1 MDAPLAKVEL
11 TGVPE
16 TALWNLYQRA
26 SAARAGYLDDPR
38 AVEVLVRLDY
48 PFERFDLPYAGLAA
62 RLHALRVRTVD
73 AALRRVLAGAPDA
86 TVVALGEG
94 FETQFW
100 RVDDGRLRW
109 LSLDLPEVVAVR
121 REVLPDGPRNGTLM
135 GSVTDTEW
143 TAQVD
148 RERPVIITA
157 QGLLP
162 YFERDEVHR
171 MLIAWARLF
180 PGAWLLFDAVT
191 AHLQEVR
198 RRNPLPGGYRP
209 PDWTW
214 TVDTDELRQLR
225 ELPGVTDLHEILQA
239 GGDRLVGML
248 RRVPG
253 LKSQVPTFPVFQA
266 RLGLNTA

>member
-1 MDAPLAKVEL
+1 MGAPVKVEL

-26 SAARAGYLDDPR
+26 SAAQAGHLDDPR
-38 AVEVLVRLDY
+38 AIEVLGQLDY
-48 PFERFDLPYAGLAA
+48 PFERFDSPYGGMAA
-62 RLHALRVRTVD
+62 RLHAQRVRTVD
-73 AALRRVLAGAPDA
+73 AALRRALAGVSDV

-121 REVLPDGPRNGTLM
+121 REVLPSSPRLQTLA
-135 GSVTDTEW
+135 GSV
-143 TAQVD
+143 VD
-148 RERPVIITA
+148 ADWSARVDEDRSVIITA

-162 YFERDEVHR
+162 YFERHEVHR
-171 MLIAWARLF
+171 LLSAWAQLL

-191 AHLQEVR
+191 AQLQATR
-198 RRNPLPGGYRP
+198 RRNPFPNGYQP
-209 PDWTW
+209 PQWSW
-214 TVDTDELRQLR
+214 TVDPDELRRLR
-225 ELPGVTDLHEILQA
+225 ELPGVTDLHEVPQV
-239 GGDRLVGML
+239 GGDRLLRVL

-253 LKSQVPTFPVFQA
+253 LKNQLPTMPVFQA
-266 RLGLNTA
+266 RLRLDAA